1 MCTVVASAQITAF
14 SLAKQVR
21 ASLCFL
27 CRLSCANQL
36 DQRGSKVAN
45 APTVFCRPQ
54 YSLAA
59 NHGRIGSKAASHNR
73 RTLHCQSPSLLK
85 GKNPFGVFGPGIGLS
100 TLALARLSTPWT
112 FSWHRSVTSPGPSQG
127 EKGYWGAQGWNFGR
141 FLVLLGFR
149 RLYSLSGKYSPSIP
163 FPTEPEIPGTQSTRL
178 RPQFHTESLI
188 GKPKIL
194 KRQTHG
200 ITTKAYRSV

>member
-1 MCTVVASAQITAF
+1 MSGRATLQELTNTALPGLVPLGD
-14 SLAKQVR
+14 SPH
-21 ASLCFL
+21 
-27 CRLSCANQL
+27 
-36 DQRGSKVAN
+36 G
-45 APTVFCRPQ
+45 RPQ
-54 YSLAA
+54 SLDTALDA
-59 NHGRIGSKAASHNR
+59 LETRYGLEQEQELRREQERQEEEDMEALLCLRPIGE
-73 RTLHCQSPSLLK
+73 RT
-85 GKNPFGVFGPGIGLS
+85 G
-100 TLALARLSTPWT
+100 
-112 FSWHRSVTSPGPSQG
+112 
-127 EKGYWGAQGWNFGR
+127 QGWNFGR

-163 FPTEPEIPGTQSTRL
+163 FPIEPEIPGTQSTRL